1 MAGTSNRLTAALLAS
16 LLVVPAGTLA
26 FAQPRVVGAGPT
38 GEAVGVRRPAAQQ
51 PGPAARQGA
60 ATPAAPAS
68 EPVAAAPP
76 AQSPSP
82 VEDSFA
88 SRALLRL
95 DQVEAELR
103 SMTDRVE
110 RLEAETRRLKEEN
123 ASLRE
128 QAVTGSSSP
137 VASLAG
143 SAEASAA
150 TTSPTETPAAE
161 TPLAVADSNTA
172 TVTPSAEPST
182 SAAPAPASVARV
194 AALPDGASPVTVLRE
209 ARMSLQTRDYQQAE
223 TKLSAL
229 VETWPD
235 APEAIEGR
243 WLLGE
248 TRFVQQAWAPAAE
261 AYVAYLSVSPEGR
274 RVPEIYIRLAGVF
287 RNVGDEAQRCRALG
301 AFKDAFP
308 DPGPVMLARYTQE
321 AAAAPA
327 CRA

>member
-1 MAGTSNRLTAALLAS
+1 MAGISNRLTAALLAS
-16 LLVVPAGTLA
+16 LLVVPAGTFA
-26 FAQPRVVGAGPT
+26 VAQPRVVGAGPT
-38 GEAVGVRRPAAQQ
+38 GEAVGVRRPAGQQ

-60 ATPAAPAS
+60 ATSAALLS
-68 EPVAAAPP
+68 EPVAASPALPP
-76 AQSPSP
+76 PP

-128 QAVTGSSSP
+128 QAVTGSSGP

-150 TTSPTETPAAE
+150 STGPTETPAAE
-161 TPLAVADSNTA
+161 TPLAVADSNPA
-172 TVTPSAEPST
+172 TVTATEESSPSATP
-182 SAAPAPASVARV
+182 PPASVARV

-209 ARMSLQTRDYQQAE
+209 ARMSLQTRDYQLAE
-223 TKLSAL
+223 TRLSAL
-229 VETWPD
+229 VQTWPD

-261 AYVAYLSVSPEGR
+261 AYVAYLSASPDGR

-301 AFKDAFP
+301 AFRDAFP
-308 DPGPVMLARYTQE
+308 DPGPVMQARYTQE